1 MTRRPAHL
9 ICMLTLMIALSG
21 EAQTGVGRI
30 HRADPALDEI
40 VPPAAVI
47 EKVAEGFGFTEGP
60 VWLPDG
66 SLLFSD
72 IPNNT
77 IFRWTPEG
85 KVTIFRKPSGYD
97 GTEAPPGAFIG
108 SNGLTLDRQGRL
120 VICEH
125 GNRRITR
132 LDKDGKL
139 TVLADRFEGKRLNS
153 PNDAVFKSDGALYFT
168 DPPYG
173 LVKQDD
179 DPAKQLP
186 FSGIYR
192 LAGGKLQLLSKDLTR
207 PNGLAFSPDEKYL
220 YVANS
225 DAKRKIWM
233 RFEVRPDGALGASR
247 VFYDVTS
254 ESAPGLPDGLKV
266 DRKGNVY
273 ATGPGGVWIF
283 SPEGK
288 HLGTIQPPEVPANCA
303 WGDKDA
309 RTLYMT
315 ARTGLYRIRL
325 SIEGIRP

>member
-132 LDKDGKL
+132 L
-139 TVLADRFEGKRLNS
+139 A
-153 PNDAVFKSDGALYFT
+153 
-168 DPPYG
+168 
-173 LVKQDD
+173 
-179 DPAKQLP
+179 
-186 FSGIYR
+186 
-192 LAGGKLQLLSKDLTR
+192 
-207 PNGLAFSPDEKYL
+207 
-220 YVANS
+220 
-225 DAKRKIWM
+225 
-233 RFEVRPDGALGASR
+233 
-247 VFYDVTS
+247 
-254 ESAPGLPDGLKV
+254 
-266 DRKGNVY
+266 
-273 ATGPGGVWIF
+273 
-283 SPEGK
+283 
-288 HLGTIQPPEVPANCA
+288 
-303 WGDKDA
+303 A
-309 RTLYMT
+309 R
-315 ARTGLYRIRL
+315 G
-325 SIEGIRP
+325 